1 MCLCLFVFTELLIL
15 NLVVNFHDFTTKS
28 PHGVRE
34 TACEGI
40 SIQTLFVQFSQ
51 KKSTAVKPFIFQLNS
66 RLPAKRDE
74 EKEEETKKKG
84 KGYVPTAEYLYKF
97 ETATPERF
105 RTLSRRSLRP
115 TCAGAEE
122 GTHSS
127 VPASSSGVTMPYT
140 PKLRTLARARPT
152 IIKSAAEL
160 EEDEM
165 ARIRE

>member
-1 MCLCLFVFTELLIL
+1 MFVFVCVYRATLL
-15 NLVVNFHDFTTKS
+15 NLVVNFHDFTAKS

-51 KKSTAVKPFIFQLNS
+51 KKSTAVKPFVFQLDS
-66 RLPAKRDE
+66 RLPVKRDD

-84 KGYVPTAEYLYKF
+84 KGYVPTAEYLFKF

-105 RTLSRRSLRP
+105 RTLSRRSLHP
-115 TCAGAEE
+115 TCAG
-122 GTHSS
+122 THSS
-127 VPASSSGVTMPYT
+127 MPASSSGVTMPYT
-140 PKLRTLARARPT
+140 PKLHTLARARPT
-152 IIKSAAEL
+152 ITKSAAAL
-160 EEDEM
+160 EEEEM